1 MLFARLFETQRAA
14 VATEAMLEG
23 AGISALAHGLL
34 IGGWLF
40 MSRDIER
47 PKPEPF
53 DVFSP
58 DPPRRVAP
66 PPRRAP
72 ALDAGARPAR

>member
-14 VATEAMLEG
+14 VAAEAMLEG

-40 MSRDIER
+40 LSRDVGR
-47 PKPEPF
+47 VKPEPSDMF
-53 DVFSP
+53 TPVEYLVPKD
-58 DPPRRVAP
+58 RI
-66 PPRRAP
+66 
-72 ALDAGARPAR
+72 AGMRPQA